1 MPLTSLPTALEPWQ
15 ETLPRLRA
23 SPSCPQSRPK
33 AGSAALSSALHPT
46 CVAHGVVEGPKRAPR
61 ALQRILSMLS
71 NSSHYEVYPI
81 KSSSRR
87 GHRPLEPQTPPSSEG
102 GTTSSQSHKL
112 LLKAMLWIMILP
124 FPSLNTPRQRL
135 HQNPLYRKKDN
146 TPFICVLQT
155 ATSNA
160 STRTS
165 TALGWAGLDPCRV
178 TLALPPSQKGRSSSC
193 WFYPSA

>member
-1 MPLTSLPTALEPWQ
+1 MPAPRAHRAGQRLAAQHSLLPCPALQ
-15 ETLPRLRA
+15 
-23 SPSCPQSRPK
+23 
-33 AGSAALSSALHPT
+33 PT

-71 NSSHYEVYPI
+71 NSSHCEVYPI

-124 FPSLNTPRQRL
+124 FPSLNTLCQRL

-178 TLALPPSQKGRSSSC
+178 ILALPPSRKGRSSSC